1 MSEPDTWRQSDEAIQ
16 NLIAREIWRY
26 QECKEAYG
34 DFEKVSDVT
43 IGMGALIKQMTL
55 DQAAMIRGVLLNSP
69 VLRARLLAATSVDS
83 SVTPEFKEA
92 STRAAIRGLRGLEQ
106 TAIMLETYAPEI
118 FPETTEVNGV
128 VQKHFGRVMMECAA
142 KAIRDAFIGAVV
154 EVERFPD
161 DSASLIDGYGKQ
173 RQTLLEIATLLQEA
187 TPDPAGFIPEAHRLA
202 KEGLN
207 SNLVPAH
214 GEATRG

>member
-1 MSEPDTWRQSDEAIQ
+1 M
-16 NLIAREIWRY
+16 
-26 QECKEAYG
+26 
-34 DFEKVSDVT
+34 
-43 IGMGALIKQMTL
+43 
-55 DQAAMIRGVLLNSP
+55 
-69 VLRARLLAATSVDS
+69 
-83 SVTPEFKEA
+83 SVTDEFKEA

-161 DSASLIDGYGKQ
+161 DPASLIDQYGKQ
-173 RQTLLEIATLLQEA
+173 RQTLLQIAALLREA
-187 TPDPAGFIPEAHRLA
+187 PTSPDLGGYIREAHDLA
-202 KEGLN
+202 EAALASK
-207 SNLVPAH
+207 LVEDLPAP
-214 GEATRG
+214 ESADARS